1 MLAGQTKRRGATG
14 QQDGGPDPETT
25 RTECVNR
32 IVQDLR
38 VVFRTVQGHSRW
50 VEKQCGVSGAQLWA
64 LWEMFAAPGLKV
76 SELSEAL
83 AIHRSTASNLLDKLE
98 SKALIRRERG
108 GPDQRVVRL
117 YLTPQGADLLAR
129 APHPAQGALR
139 HALFELP
146 DSTLVALQSALDQL
160 ADAMAAPD
168 TDAALHPLSE
178 N

>member
-1 MLAGQTKRRGATG
+1 MLTRRTNTGGSAGH
-14 QQDGGPDPETT
+14 QDGESGSEAT
-25 RTECVNR
+25 RAECVNR

-38 VVFRTVQGHSRW
+38 VVFRTVQAHSRW

-64 LWEMFAAPGLKV
+64 LWELFAAPGLKV

-98 SKALIRRERG
+98 SKELIRRERG

-117 YLTPQGADLLAR
+117 YLTPQGADLLAS
-129 APHPAQGALR
+129 APRPAQGALR

-146 DSTLVALQSALDQL
+146 DGTLSTLQSALDQL
-160 ADAMAAPD
+160 ADAMAAPG

-178 N
+178 D